1 MSRRQLWS
9 RESQYLTVM
18 DAPVRGQAGRT
29 RSTTSTP
36 GYSGP
41 CPSSGHRQCKDGSCI
56 AKVDLCAEE
65 QTMNQNTIFIM
76 IVVGMVVVIVLI
88 ILYCFQQRSQRR
100 ALHRNANQGNFD
112 SVMVDGDNTSL
123 NMPPPSYDEV
133 VNTNLYPATP
143 VLQRSISA
151 AEEPRTPPPNY
162 DTALDILAS
171 SHDSILPS
179 KQKSKSPVVRRS
191 VSTELG
197 LNGSNRMSN
206 SNTEF
211 RRFFSNQEQR

>member
-1 MSRRQLWS
+1 MSGQQLWS
-9 RESQYLTVM
+9 SENQYQTVM
-18 DAPVRGQAGRT
+18 EVRVRSNT
-29 RSTTSTP
+29 KSTTVP
-36 GYSGP
+36 GHGGP

-100 ALHRNANQGNFD
+100 ALRRHAIQGNLD
-112 SVMVDGDNTSL
+112 SVVGDGDNTSL
-123 NMPPPSYDEV
+123 NMPPPSYEEV

-143 VLQRSISA
+143 VLQRGMSA
-151 AEEPRTPPPNY
+151 VDEPRTPPPNY

-171 SHDSILPS
+171 SHDSILPL
-179 KQKSKSPVVRRS
+179 KQASKSLVVRRS
-191 VSTELG
+191 VSTEFG
-197 LNGSNRMSN
+197 LNGSNRVSG
-206 SNTEF
+206 SEF